1 MRAAASRAQCG
12 TTLRIERCFA
22 SAPVRYAWLTRT
34 DAFEQQFGE
43 ARARIECFLA
53 ARPSVALALACGAG
67 GVQLRVAAHDSIE
80 RRVAHLYPALLL
92 LQAPAARDLD
102 RGGTAVR
109 VERVFAAEALSHHS
123 TTAVQQIVYWNGV
136 PLSGAHHEAIFAAID
151 GLLAR
156 QRAPQGRSGARRHA
170 SFAVFLASAAPPEI
184 VLARQVEAITNLPVA
199 PHAVR
204 DALRAALGA
213 ETAASASNAVAL
225 GSIRVGGPAQS
236 DAFPARA
243 QQQTPA
249 TSATTTMRTPTAT
262 PGAPLQRPRQSVQAM
277 FASWRNPM
285 LQRTVEP
292 TPIAASAPGGCACA
306 CASASVTAVSL
317 DRARMHEWRFVAQC
331 DRKYILLWWPEE
343 RLVLAGD
350 QHAID
355 ERINLERLEQRV
367 FGDVDAVAARCRPL
381 PSPIEWRLTGAQAR
395 TLLDSA
401 DAQSAVRRWGF
412 RFTWQRNAAEAV
424 LLVWQVPAIESTP
437 LDLAA
442 MLDIATCGAHARPA
456 AVERILHAKACRGA
470 IMFGDSLS
478 AAECEALVAAW
489 RATKRPF
496 VCAHERPSVVPLH
509 RFVV

>member
-1 MRAAASRAQCG
+1 
-12 TTLRIERCFA
+12 
-22 SAPVRYAWLTRT
+22 V
-34 DAFEQQFGE
+34 
-43 ARARIECFLA
+43 
-53 ARPSVALALACGAG
+53 
-67 GVQLRVAAHDSIE
+67 
-80 RRVAHLYPALLL
+80 
-92 LQAPAARDLD
+92 
-102 RGGTAVR
+102 
-109 VERVFAAEALSHHS
+109 
-123 TTAVQQIVYWNGV
+123 
-136 PLSGAHHEAIFAAID
+136 
-151 GLLAR
+151 
-156 QRAPQGRSGARRHA
+156 
-170 SFAVFLASAAPPEI
+170 
-184 VLARQVEAITNLPVA
+184 
-199 PHAVR
+199 
-204 DALRAALGA
+204 
-213 ETAASASNAVAL
+213 
-225 GSIRVGGPAQS
+225 
-236 DAFPARA
+236 
-243 QQQTPA
+243 
-249 TSATTTMRTPTAT
+249 
-262 PGAPLQRPRQSVQAM
+262 
-277 FASWRNPM
+277 
-285 LQRTVEP
+285 
-292 TPIAASAPGGCACA
+292 
-306 CASASVTAVSL
+306 AVSL

-355 ERINLERLEQRV
+355 ERINLERLEERV

-381 PSPIEWRLTGAQAR
+381 PSPIEWRLTRAQAR

-412 RFTWQRNAAEAV
+412 RFTWQWTAGEAV